1 MRIAVVSDIH
11 GNLTALEAILADL
24 RLTSPDVVLHGGDLA
39 ANGARPAEVVDRIRH
54 YGWLGVCGNTDEMLW
69 NAENLRKLAARVP
82 KLTRLLAVLEET
94 VSWTRA
100 LLGKDRIGWLQEL
113 PFLRRQG
120 SAAIVHASPNDLWQ
134 APLLGA
140 TDDELQTVYG
150 GLQVPIVVYGHI
162 HQPYLRQVRGMTVA
176 NAGSTSLSYDGDPRA
191 SYLLMDGTNLNIRRV
206 EYDVEREAQ
215 ALMASGLPHASWF
228 CQVLRTGRYHP
239 PA

>member
-54 YGWLGVCGNTDEMLW
+54 YGWLGVCGNTDERLW

-82 KLTRLLAVLEET
+82 KLARLLAVLEET
-94 VSWTRA
+94 ISWTRA

-113 PFLRRQG
+113 PFLRREG

-134 APLLGA
+134 APQPGA
-140 TDDELQTVYG
+140 TDTELQTVYG
-150 GLQVPIVVYGHI
+150 CLQVPIIVYGHI
-162 HQPYLRQVRGMTVA
+162 HQPYVRQVRGMTVA

-191 SYLLMDGTNLNIRRV
+191 SYVLVDGTNLNIRRV

-215 ALMASGLPHASWF
+215 ALIASGLPHARWF